1 MTHWHNLEIDAVQSE
16 TSTELITSETRT
28 SYQEKYGKNLLTESE
43 KTPEW
48 KKFFSYFHDALM
60 YVLIGAAVL
69 KFITGSFVEGAIVLL
84 VVILNAMIGYYQ
96 ERKADESLSSIT
108 KLLSSKATIES
119 IEGRLSIDAEELVP
133 GDRVYLAPGDI
144 IPADL
149 RIESVNELKI
159 DESILTGE
167 PDAVVKTVT
176 RLDEQTALADRTNM
190 AYSGTQ
196 VQSGT
201 GKGIVVAIGSETEIG
216 KINQSL
222 SSIEVKETPLLKK
235 VNEMNHSI
243 FKGIGLFI
251 LLLGLIS
258 YFVYG
263 MSMMYIVS
271 AIIALIVSSIPEGL
285 PSIYLLG

>member
-1 MTHWHNLEIDAVQSE
+1 
-16 TSTELITSETRT
+16 
-28 SYQEKYGKNLLTESE
+28 
-43 KTPEW
+43 
-48 KKFFSYFHDALM
+48 M

-176 RLDEQTALADRTNM
+176 RLDEQTAFSR
-190 AYSGTQ
+190 S
-196 VQSGT
+196 
-201 GKGIVVAIGSETEIG
+201 
-216 KINQSL
+216 NQYG
-222 SSIEVKETPLLKK
+222 LLW
-235 VNEMNHSI
+235 NASPIRYRERHRRRNW
-243 FKGIGLFI
+243 FRD
-251 LLLGLIS
+251 
-258 YFVYG
+258 
-263 MSMMYIVS
+263 
-271 AIIALIVSSIPEGL
+271 
-285 PSIYLLG
+285 